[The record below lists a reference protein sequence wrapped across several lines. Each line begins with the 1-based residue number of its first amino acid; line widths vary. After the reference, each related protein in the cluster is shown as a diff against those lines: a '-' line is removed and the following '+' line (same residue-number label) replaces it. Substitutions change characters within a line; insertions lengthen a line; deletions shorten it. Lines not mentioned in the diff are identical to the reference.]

1 MDQDFHYYGTY
12 YAAKKSGLN
21 TKDATLVAKAS
32 NFIDFF
38 NETTYAGY
46 WKLVSDTKKSEK
58 YNIVAS
64 MDNPRYTFQGGFLST
79 GLAPEDGLWC
89 SFHFTP
95 GNYKDPE
102 NSPTR
107 EMVHGEY
114 VSKLLSPFKI
124 RDTDA
129 GWKELK
135 KYSSKDSVQY
145 KKDLEYGNL
154 LNRPQSALS
163 RQMIMDAI
171 KCATDNSRLESILS
185 CASGGQ
191 YLLEKNKEDN
201 LHRFRLILLGIRA
214 HVIGDTWAHQDFSG
228 IGSVLNTYWDVNYD
242 PTSWNPSKMGY
253 GRQSINYNDGT
264 KEEWENKILSSLHK
278 LGNPNFEAV
287 PNDTSFLG
295 HGWMGH
301 LPDFSFVKFRYKP
314 CWANPELDPIERN
327 NPEEYK
333 QAWIELVSL
342 FSQASGTGQLEQN
355 KQFETDLKMATDAI
369 NSPRQLEGDVIG
381 RKSSADAWQDI
392 FGDQPSTNIDVIAEP
407 DANAVLDGMIEMTT
421 ASSRFGTNY
430 VNVNSDLYLFQIAA
444 DYHFNFVKHYLESHD
459 IYQFKGSWS
468 QQTSAL
474 SPEILNLFKDN

>member
-12 YAAKKSGLN
+12 YAAKKGGLN
-21 TKDATLVAKAS
+21 TDDATLVAKAS

-46 WKLVSDTKKSEK
+46 WKLVSDTEKSGK
-58 YNIVAS
+58 YKIVAS
-64 MDNPRYTFQGGFLST
+64 MDNPRYTFQGGIFST

-95 GNYKDPE
+95 GNYKDPA
-102 NSPTR
+102 NTPTR

-114 VSKLLSPFKI
+114 VSNLLSPFKV
-124 RDTDA
+124 RDTSA

-135 KYSSKDSVQY
+135 KYSPKKTDQY
-145 KKDLEYGNL
+145 KKDLEHGNL

-163 RQMIMDAI
+163 RQMMMDAI
-171 KCATDNSRLESILS
+171 KCATDNSRLESILNY
-185 CASGGQ
+185 AAGGKHI
-191 YLLEKNKEDN
+191 LENNKEDN

-242 PTSWNPSKMGY
+242 PTSWDPSKMGY

-264 KEEWENKILSSLHK
+264 KDGWENKILSVVHK
-278 LGNPNFEAV
+278 LENSNFEAV
-287 PNDTSFLG
+287 PSDTSYLG

-301 LPDFSFVKFRYKP
+301 LPDFSFLKFRYKP

-333 QAWIELVSL
+333 QAWVELVSM
-342 FSQASGTGQLEQN
+342 FSQSNGDGQLKQN
-355 KQFETDLKMATDAI
+355 EQFETDLTMAKKAI
-369 NSPRQLEGDVIG
+369 DFPNLLDSNVIG
-381 RKSSADAWQDI
+381 RKSSADAWKTV
-392 FGDQPSTNIDVIAEP
+392 FGDTPSTIIDVVAEP
-407 DANAVLDGMIEMTT
+407 DSNAVLDGMIEMTT
-421 ASSRFGTNY
+421 AKDRFGTNY

-459 IYQFKGSWS
+459 IYKFTGSWS

-474 SPEILNLFKDN
+474 SPDVSSLFND